1 MPIEVGVWRLGNNLQ
16 RIAVSALDYES
27 RLEEVLAHDL
37 SVLSSQLMLVG
48 RQVLTSYGKFIDLL
62 ATDPDG
68 NLVVVE
74 LKRNRTPREVVAQ
87 LIDYASWVQLL
98 SSKERGIL
106 GEGSLRHPTY
116 RVSSNEPIYNRE
128 VN

>member
-1 MPIEVGVWRLGNNLQ
+1 MPIEVGVWRLSNNLQ
-16 RIAVSALDYES
+16 RIAVSALDYEA
-27 RLEEVLAHDL
+27 RLEEVLARDI

-48 RQVLTSYGKFIDLL
+48 RQVLTSYGKFIDVL
-62 ATDPDG
+62 AMDPDG

-98 SSKERGIL
+98 SYEEIAAIYADKNPGRNWSKDSKIHL
-106 GEGSLRHPTY
+106 G
-116 RVSSNEPIYNRE
+116 
-128 VN
+128 